1 MASSGQHL
9 SMNVASMQS
18 IDQRALYNKLSM
30 PKIKE
35 VLISPNNSFVRKNIL
50 GKIAVIN
57 QEQQRRHSTVMGSDV
72 HAADY
77 APSSQGT
84 MQHQRSTV
92 QREERIPKATAE
104 FGVGQIDVN
113 SSQEGISA
121 GPASQANLP
130 QSAMRSD
137 HPTIPTA

>member
-1 MASSGQHL
+1 MR
-9 SMNVASMQS
+9 S

-57 QEQQRRHSTVMGSDV
+57 QEFQQRRHSTVMGSDA

-77 APSSQGT
+77 APSSQAT
-84 MQHQRSTV
+84 MQHQRST
-92 QREERIPKATAE
+92 QQHREERIPKATAE

-113 SSQEGISA
+113 SSQEGVSA

-130 QSAMRSD
+130 QSAMRSV